1 MNSWIP
7 TIYHGIQRVKDFIM
21 KCIIE
26 HTDITIDLGN
36 DTHTSWDLVKP
47 GVYRWINP
55 ETKRLTLAY
64 LQHVDQRTK
73 TVIFSVDG
81 KTLSLRYQDHWDV
94 LLEKMGFD
102 SEESTQNQPLV
113 APMPGL
119 VLSVEV
125 KPGDVVQKGQA
136 LVKLEAMKME
146 NLLKAQTDN
155 QIVAKVH
162 VTQGENVEKNKV
174 LIEFQSN

>member
-1 MNSWIP
+1 
-7 TIYHGIQRVKDFIM
+7 M

-36 DTHTSWDLVKP
+36 DAQTSWELVKP
-47 GVYRWINP
+47 GVYRWIHP
-55 ETKRLTLAY
+55 QTKKLTLAH
-64 LQHVDQRTK
+64 LLHIDQSKK
-73 TVIFSVDG
+73 TITFSING
-81 KTLSLRYQDHWDV
+81 KDLGLRYQDQWDV

-102 SEESTQNQPLV
+102 SEESTQNQPLI

-162 VTQGENVEKNKV
+162 VSQGENVEKNKV

>member
-1 MNSWIP
+1 
-7 TIYHGIQRVKDFIM
+7 M
-21 KCIIE
+21 KCIID

-36 DTHTSWDLVKP
+36 NTHSSWELVKP
-47 GVYRWINP
+47 RIYRWINP
-55 ETKRLTLAY
+55 QSKRLTLAH
-64 LQHVDQRTK
+64 LQHIDRRNK
-73 TVIFSVDG
+73 TITFSING
-81 KTLSLRYQDHWDV
+81 KDLSLKYQDQWDV

-102 SEESTQNQPLV
+102 SEESTQNQPLI

-146 NLLKAQTDN
+146 NLLRAQTDN

-162 VTQGENVEKNKV
+162 VSQGENVEKNKV

>member
-1 MNSWIP
+1 
-7 TIYHGIQRVKDFIM
+7 M

-26 HTDITIDLGN
+26 QNDITIDLGN
-36 DTHTSWDLVKP
+36 DTQTSWELVNP
-47 GVYRWINP
+47 GVYRWIHP
-55 ETKRLTLAY
+55 QTKQLTLVH
-64 LQHVDQRTK
+64 LQHIDRSNK
-73 TVIFSVDG
+73 TITFSIDG
-81 KTLSLRYQDHWDV
+81 KDLSFRYQDQWDV

-102 SEESTQNQPLV
+102 SEESTQNQPLI

-155 QIVAKVH
+155 QVVAKVH
-162 VTQGENVEKNKV
+162 VSQGENVEKNKV

>member
-1 MNSWIP
+1 MGLSKTWCLSMD
-7 TIYHGIQRVKDFIM
+7 K
-21 KCIIE
+21 
-26 HTDITIDLGN
+26 
-36 DTHTSWDLVKP
+36 
-47 GVYRWINP
+47 P

-64 LQHVDQRTK
+64 LQHIDQRTK

-119 VLSVEV
+119 VLSVDV

>member
-1 MNSWIP
+1 
-7 TIYHGIQRVKDFIM
+7 M

-26 HTDITIDLGN
+26 HNDITIDLGN
-36 DTHTSWDLVKP
+36 DTQTSWELVKP
-47 GVYRWINP
+47 GVYRWIHP
-55 ETKRLTLAY
+55 QTKKLTLAH
-64 LQHVDQRTK
+64 LQYIDQSNK
-73 TVIFSVDG
+73 TITFSIDG
-81 KTLSLRYQDHWDV
+81 KDLSLRYQDQWDM

-146 NLLKAQTDN
+146 NEIIAPASGTITSVRVGNGDSVSAGAIMVK
-155 QIVAKVH
+155 I
-162 VTQGENVEKNKV
+162 G
-174 LIEFQSN
+174 

>member
-1 MNSWIP
+1 
-7 TIYHGIQRVKDFIM
+7 M

-26 HTDITIDLGN
+26 HNDITIDLGN
-36 DTHTSWDLVKP
+36 DTETSWELVKP
-47 GVYRWINP
+47 GVYRWIHP
-55 ETKRLTLAY
+55 QTKKLTLA
-64 LQHVDQRTK
+64 HVLHIDQSKK
-73 TVIFSVDG
+73 TITFSSDG
-81 KTLSLRYQDHWDV
+81 KDLGLRYQDQWDV

-102 SEESTQNQPLV
+102 SEESTQNQPLI

-162 VTQGENVEKNKV
+162 VSQGENVEKNKV

>member
-1 MNSWIP
+1 
-7 TIYHGIQRVKDFIM
+7 
-21 KCIIE
+21 
-26 HTDITIDLGN
+26 
-36 DTHTSWDLVKP
+36 
-47 GVYRWINP
+47 
-55 ETKRLTLAY
+55 
-64 LQHVDQRTK
+64 
-73 TVIFSVDG
+73 
-81 KTLSLRYQDHWDV
+81 
-94 LLEKMGFD
+94 MGFD
-102 SEESTQNQPLV
+102 SEESTQNQPLI

-146 NLLKAQTDN
+146 NLLRAQTDN

-162 VTQGENVEKNKV
+162 VSQGENVEKNKV

>member
-1 MNSWIP
+1 MDRSANQKTNACPSP
-7 TIYHGIQRVKDFIM
+7 THRSK
-21 KCIIE
+21 K
-26 HTDITIDLGN
+26 TIT
-36 DTHTSWDLVKP
+36 
-47 GVYRWINP
+47 
-55 ETKRLTLAY
+55 
-64 LQHVDQRTK
+64 
-73 TVIFSVDG
+73 FSIDG
-81 KTLSLRYQDHWDV
+81 KDLSLRYQDQWDV

-102 SEESTQNQPLV
+102 SEESTQNQPLI

-136 LVKLEAMKME
+136 LIKLEAMKME

-162 VTQGENVEKNKV
+162 VIQGENVEKNKV
-174 LIEFQSN
+174 LVEFQSN